1 MQGTKGLLRRLEQR
15 TVTFELVSKW
25 PMMNILMIYIYE
37 DIMRPILT
45 ESINWAVDWER
56 FVCLPLSMTFVA
68 SVFIPRV
75 GQPTHK
81 FLKHPICASLKL
93 SLPIDFKKHSSQRS
107 RDNAICR
114 KRLNVSYHE
123 EFVENPGFGFARV
136 IMDSPANSKSPSW
149 LTRWAYKC

>member
-1 MQGTKGLLRRLEQR
+1 
-15 TVTFELVSKW
+15 
-25 PMMNILMIYIYE
+25 
-37 DIMRPILT
+37 
-45 ESINWAVDWER
+45 
-56 FVCLPLSMTFVA
+56 MTSVA

-93 SLPIDFKKHSSQRS
+93 SLPIDFKKHNSQRS

-123 EFVENPGFGFARV
+123 EQNVMSWEVTQGRLKRQQGVLSSRYSDSAKLKPGQVCIRSRRADLLIYPV
-136 IMDSPANSKSPSW
+136 ILKHHTAHDTDSSRNKQNGNQNLAPD
-149 LTRWAYKC
+149 R